1 MVGASLGGHKLAGAA
16 HTDAA
21 TCAWCERRGG
31 GAVTSSA
38 QCECSAVPLL
48 DGMVVR
54 VILSLRQEVRRGGE
68 QPSARGPQFKCVHE
82 SQLQSAGLRAG
93 SQLSH
98 RGAGSTVTGRSDR
111 DPAGEGEALQE
122 ALFLVRFGREEG
134 RAVDSGIS
142 GGRSGGSVEEGD
154 AERADRKD
162 SREEAVE
169 GGGEGGEG
177 RGGWLSG
184 WRGGAFLSGIL
195 GFSGD
200 QADSTEGTG
209 ATGPSNSFN
218 SDGTRASAAPASSNA
233 RTGRSSS
240 ETSALRGGS
249 AHGRSSALRSR
260 GTAGKGALNSAQL
273 ARAVS
278 SGSCSVALG
287 PTCSWSCPS
296 FDPLPASALALLSP
310 LTSLFSHPVG
320 EDHRAA
326 FRLLSFP
333 ASIPP
338 HERLSVGQEKA
349 CTPNTTATAPLSS
362 LSPPLLSPPRHVVQ
376 SPGAFD
382 SLPWLKEPACRA
394 LSRLRSVVAHPF
406 VAHRRASRLAAPG
419 AFVLHGGPASGEHSQ
434 GAIEV
439 R

>member
-1 MVGASLGGHKLAGAA
+1 MGGPCGRGGVAGIDTEERGEGRGRDDVAGQPWQNDAQGISYNSSSGASSDDSVDQSIIPRRVSSGERERLRGGRSAWVPGRVMLCPLVVREGGGGGGAQQGGPVGNRGMVDGEEAQEGQQSVHTRALALADAAFCSSGGHSDGSADSVAAGMDGAAGAPPGTKKAASEVASGEGSSLLLWWLQEQGRVVGASLGGHKLAGAA

-154 AERADRKD
+154 AERADRKQW
-162 SREEAVE
+162 RGVGRA
-169 GGGEGGEG
+169 G
-177 RGGWLSG
+177 RG
-184 WRGGAFLSGIL
+184 
-195 GFSGD
+195 
-200 QADSTEGTG
+200 EV
-209 ATGPSNSFN
+209 
-218 SDGTRASAAPASSNA
+218 
-233 RTGRSSS
+233 
-240 ETSALRGGS
+240 
-249 AHGRSSALRSR
+249 
-260 GTAGKGALNSAQL
+260 AG
-273 ARAVS
+273 
-278 SGSCSVALG
+278 
-287 PTCSWSCPS
+287 
-296 FDPLPASALALLSP
+296 
-310 LTSLFSHPVG
+310 
-320 EDHRAA
+320 
-326 FRLLSFP
+326 
-333 ASIPP
+333 
-338 HERLSVGQEKA
+338 
-349 CTPNTTATAPLSS
+349 
-362 LSPPLLSPPRHVVQ
+362 
-376 SPGAFD
+376 
-382 SLPWLKEPACRA
+382 
-394 LSRLRSVVAHPF
+394 
-406 VAHRRASRLAAPG
+406 
-419 AFVLHGGPASGEHSQ
+419 
-434 GAIEV
+434 
-439 R
+439 